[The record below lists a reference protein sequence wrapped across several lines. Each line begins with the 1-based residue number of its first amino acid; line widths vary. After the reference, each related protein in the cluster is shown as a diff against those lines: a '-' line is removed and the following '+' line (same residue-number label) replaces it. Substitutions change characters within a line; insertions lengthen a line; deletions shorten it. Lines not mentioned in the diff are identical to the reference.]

1 MNQLS
6 GAPVVMH
13 KKGRSTDAAV
23 LEEITRKP
31 GVTIAEI
38 AENLEWTNGKI
49 DGSVNRLVAEGKASV
64 KHNLKRGM
72 LVKTVYPA
80 DFDKKQ
86 DNIVQIPMELV
97 NCDLWS
103 EKAFVYAL
111 SRSTIGIAPHEVEEW
126 GVKAFSAEY
135 VSVEKRPEAVIL
147 ILPERLAGFYQL
159 DNSEISLSAVGDLVF
174 VTVETVLPVN
184 FIPQSVEK
192 SKYALVQH

>member
-1 MNQLS
+1 MNQFS

-23 LEEITRKP
+23 LKEIMKKP
-31 GVTIAEI
+31 AIAIAEI
-38 AENLEWTNGKI
+38 AENLEWTNGKV

-86 DNIVQIPMELV
+86 ANLVQISEELV
-97 NCDLWS
+97 NCDLWR

-111 SRSTIGIAPHEVEEW
+111 SRSSIGIAPHEVGEW

-135 VSVEKRPEAVIL
+135 VSVEKRPEGVTL
-147 ILPERLAGFYQL
+147 KLPERLAEFYQL
-159 DNSEISLSAVGDLVF
+159 DNSEINLSAVGDLVF
-174 VTVETVLPVN
+174 VTVETILPVK
-184 FIPQSVEK
+184 FTAQSVEK